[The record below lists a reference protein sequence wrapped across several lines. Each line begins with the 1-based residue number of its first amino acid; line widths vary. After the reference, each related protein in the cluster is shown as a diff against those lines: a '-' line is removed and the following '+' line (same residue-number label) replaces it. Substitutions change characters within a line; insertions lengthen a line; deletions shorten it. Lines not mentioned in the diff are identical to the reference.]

1 MEKVKAL
8 VSYNL
13 RHSDKPAML
22 MMQYGRVS
30 DDYGNVINS
39 TTAQR
44 WRFFGPQ
51 IPMPVRSGTWFQGFS
66 ADEML
71 EWLRREGWTLETKVT
86 IGTGYAT
93 IYKGNESSAYNDPIN
108 VPPLTR
114 GKDSF
119 ERVIRELIQDGRK
132 PTAYLMWRY
141 AHGGSLAQAKSAV
154 KALVDK
160 GN

>member
-13 RHSDKPAML
+13 RHSDKPARL

-39 TTAQR
+39 TAAQR

-71 EWLRREGWTLETKVT
+71 EWLRREGWMLETKVI
-86 IGTGYAT
+86 IGTGYAA
-93 IYKGNESSAYNDPIN
+93 IYNENKSSAYDDVIN
-108 VPPLTR
+108 VPPLAK
-114 GKDSF
+114 GKESF
-119 ERVIRELIQDGRK
+119 ERVICELVRDGRK
-132 PTAYLMWRY
+132 ATAYFMWRY

-154 KALVDK
+154 EALVDK